1 MLAKLLKE
9 GVRET
14 QIKKISLSMVGTL
27 ALNSTSSCEVARP
40 YHLWNSATMALHS
53 LVCHR
58 KFCDLAASIL
68 TAQGSSGYVP

>member
-1 MLAKLLKE
+1 VSEATSLEANKYGYMLAKLLRE

-40 YHLWNSATMALHS
+40 HHL
-53 LVCHR
+53 
-58 KFCDLAASIL
+58 
-68 TAQGSSGYVP
+68 